1 MRATQTLL
9 TTAIISL
16 VSLTAQPQLPKVQT
30 DKAAHLTAGVLI
42 SGSVHALAFELT
54 ENRNKSML
62 IGFSAGCIAGIAKE
76 LYDMTGHGTPSFKD
90 ALWTGV
96 GAGMGSISVYF
107 TLKPK
112 TRSVSGL

>member
-16 VSLTAQPQLPKVQT
+16 VSISAQSQQPKIQM
-30 DKAAHLTAGVLI
+30 DKAAHLAAGVLI
-42 SGSVHALAFELT
+42 SGSAQVLAFELT

-62 IGFSAGCIAGIAKE
+62 IGFTAGCMAGVAKE
-76 LYDMTGHGTPSFKD
+76 LYDMNGHGTPSFKD

-96 GAGMGSISVYF
+96 GAGLGTVSIYF

-112 TRSVSGL
+112 KHSVSGL